1 LTFPPGDIGTGR
13 VVGIDLGS
21 VRIGV
26 AISDREQM
34 LATGLTILARSGDV
48 DADHSAVADIVTAED
63 AVGLIVGVPTSLDGT
78 QGPAARAVLEEVD
91 ALRTVVPVPVETCD
105 ERLTT
110 VAATRALRTGIR
122 GRRDRRGRRVRSLVD
137 QVAASMIL
145 QTWLDRRRG
154 PAGPGGHERGPA
166 GPGGHERGP
175 AGPGGHERGPEPGQD
190 GRP

>member
-1 LTFPPGDIGTGR
+1 MSPPSAAIGAAGR
-13 VVGIDLGS
+13 VVGVDLGS

-26 AISDREQM
+26 AISDRDQI
-34 LATGLTILARSGDV
+34 LASGLTLLARSGDV
-48 DADHSAVADIVTAED
+48 AADHAALRDIVTAED

-91 ALRTVVPVPVETCD
+91 ALRTAVAVPVETCD

-122 GRRDRRGRRVRSLVD
+122 GRPARARQVRRAVD

-154 PAGPGGHERGPA
+154 QRQNGYA
-166 GPGGHERGP
+166 
-175 AGPGGHERGPEPGQD
+175 
-190 GRP
+190 